1 MIQDIDIF
9 DPLIEWLMHSSVD
22 VCVCVCVCA
31 REASKAGHCV
41 CVCVCFLVLPST
53 YITTRNIT
61 SQQDRYKKK
70 KLSTPPRR
78 PQKTL

>member
-22 VCVCVCVCA
+22 VCVCVCVCVRA
-31 REASKAGHCV
+31 RRARLGTV